1 MKYAVFFLLVVI
13 LAAACISDE
22 AAAPTSDA
30 PRLINEET
38 LPPPT
43 ITPLRLLTHTPT
55 DIAETTPTMTST
67 PETTSELGLLVTL
80 TPPDSPTPTTTDTAT
95 TTRIPTR
102 TRTPMPSLTST
113 PTITLTPTITFTPS
127 ITSPPSAIPEG
138 SCPYAW
144 FFSPA
149 PPNCPF
155 TEVVMTQAAFQAMQN
170 GFMIW
175 TQSGLTIYV
184 AFNDSRFPAWIVA
197 PDTFVESEPEVD
209 FNLQIPQ
216 GLLQPRRGFGKLW
229 RGDKPLQERLGW
241 ATTAELGYTASVQT
255 DSVTGTRYLSGP
267 QGEIFVLLPDQSRWY
282 RAK

>member
-1 MKYAVFFLLVVI
+1 MKYAGVFLLVMI
-13 LAAACISDE
+13 LAACISEE

-30 PRLINEET
+30 PRLIDEET

-43 ITPLRLLTHTPT
+43 ITPLRLLTHTPMT
-55 DIAETTPTMTST
+55 ITGITPTATST
-67 PETTSELGLLVTL
+67 SATASVSLLVTL
-80 TPPDSPTPTTTDTAT
+80 TPPDSPTPTVTDTAT

-102 TRTPMPSLTST
+102 TRTPMPSLTPT

-127 ITSPPSAIPEG
+127 KTPTPSATLAG
-138 SCPYAW
+138 GCPYVW

-155 TEVVMTQAAFQAMQN
+155 TEAVMTQAAFQAMQN

-184 AFNDSRFPAWIVA
+184 MLNDSRLPAWVVA
-197 PDTFVESEPEVD
+197 PDTFAEGEPEVD

-229 RGDKPLQERLGW
+229 RGDKALQERLGW

-255 DSVTGTRYLSGP
+255 DSVTGIRYLSGP
-267 QGEIFVLLPDQSRWY
+267 NGEIFVLLPDQSRWY